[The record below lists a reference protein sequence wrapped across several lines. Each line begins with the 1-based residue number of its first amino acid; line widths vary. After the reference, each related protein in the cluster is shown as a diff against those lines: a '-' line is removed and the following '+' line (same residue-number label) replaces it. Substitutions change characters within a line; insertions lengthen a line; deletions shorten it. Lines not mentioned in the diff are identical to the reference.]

1 MSCINAAIEAIE
13 SRDPGD
19 KFTYSEVARRFGVD
33 RSTLSRRH
41 QQIRGSNEAK
51 SRNQQLL
58 HPHQELQLLEH
69 IDELTEAGLPPTRT
83 MIQNFASA
91 IAGRATS
98 QSWVTR
104 FFHRHPDAIISR
116 WSTGLDRNRHRADS
130 VYKYES
136 YFDLLSTKMAQ
147 HHIRAQDYVT
157 AAIIYEA
164 TSGNMYARWVDDIA
178 IDDPVYVTSSPSG
191 WTNDQVGLAWLE
203 QVFDRHTKE
212 KAGNHTRLLIL
223 DGHGS
228 HVTMDTHTLQ
238 PLDVV
243 MFKPLAAAYSLSLQ
257 HYLQASH
264 GLLAVRKDDFYHPEV
279 VLKKFRK
286 STLTAPPPLVN
297 VSRATITNLINQAYD
312 PSSIAANN
320 LSEILLRLQAAKEIA
335 EATITNLINQAYDP
349 SSIAA
354 NNLSEI
360 LLRLQAAK
368 EIAESTAAKS
378 VPFRAVWWSPC
389 KLREARFRQ
398 LVKEKEKEK
407 ELLDKIELKEAKEN
421 NRIYQLK
428 IKEAARAAREEAKKV
443 RDEAKAVKAAELDAK
458 RRDRD
463 AAKAIQQPQSG
474 KRKASK
480 PAAKQQPKND
490 A

>member
-1 MSCINAAIEAIE
+1 
-13 SRDPGD
+13 
-19 KFTYSEVARRFGVD
+19 
-33 RSTLSRRH
+33 
-41 QQIRGSNEAK
+41 
-51 SRNQQLL
+51 
-58 HPHQELQLLEH
+58 
-69 IDELTEAGLPPTRT
+69 
-83 MIQNFASA
+83 
-91 IAGRATS
+91 
-98 QSWVTR
+98 
-104 FFHRHPDAIISR
+104 
-116 WSTGLDRNRHRADS
+116 
-130 VYKYES
+130 
-136 YFDLLSTKMAQ
+136 
-147 HHIRAQDYVT
+147 
-157 AAIIYEA
+157 
-164 TSGNMYARWVDDIA
+164 MYARWVDDIA

-223 DGHGS
+223 DGQGS
-228 HVTMDTHTLQ
+228 HVTMEFIDYAIAHNIMLLILPPHSTHTLQ

-264 GLLAVRKDDFYHPEV
+264 GLLAKHALKAFKATGIAPIDPEV

-297 VSRATITNLINQAYD
+297 VNKATITNLINQAYD

-335 EATITNLINQAYDP
+335 EYEKDALR
-349 SSIAA
+349 AA
-354 NNLSEI
+354 LHVHQKPRNRHEPPLD
-360 LLRLQAAK
+360 LQQRKAFH
-368 EIAESTAAKS
+368 SG
-378 VPFRAVWWSPC
+378 AVWWSPC

-480 PAAKQQPKND
+480 PAAKQQPKKRRVGGAGGGTLAEVAAPAPPPTTTRRGRAVNTP
-490 A
+490 AKYR